1 MLNLGLPRPVSI
13 LSIVRESIFRISA
26 SFSCESPSFVRAS
39 RTAVARFCFPSFIV
53 IHLDSSLQYTSTVVN
68 CIRIQ
73 KESESKYMI
82 RRCKKLRN
90 IKYEERL
97 SIWTAI
103 HIRVYHN
110 GGKNLIVIHPFAIVY
125 PLAFTALHYFR
136 CSRQEAHLLLH
147 KNQS

>member
-1 MLNLGLPRPVSI
+1 MEEDHRPLVPYNR
-13 LSIVRESIFRISA
+13 LVA

-53 IHLDSSLQYTSTVVN
+53 IHLHRSLQYTSTVVN

-82 RRCKKLRN
+82 RRCEKLRN

-97 SIWTAI
+97 GIWTAM
-103 HIRVYHN
+103 HIRVYHSR
-110 GGKNLIVIHPFAIVY
+110 GKNLIVIHPF
-125 PLAFTALHYFR
+125 
-136 CSRQEAHLLLH
+136 
-147 KNQS
+147 